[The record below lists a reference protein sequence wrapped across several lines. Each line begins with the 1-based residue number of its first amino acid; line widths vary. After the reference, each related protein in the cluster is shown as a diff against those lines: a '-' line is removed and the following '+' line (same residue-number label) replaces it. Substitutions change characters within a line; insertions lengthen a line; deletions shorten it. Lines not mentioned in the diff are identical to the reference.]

1 MGMAGGFVSFSN
13 VWWSRI
19 AGAASV
25 GFRAFIAITSI
36 AGAVVGVLAWN
47 GWLAIA
53 YGSLGLTMGV
63 AGIAAVWTRPPLR
76 SALFG
81 WFLVGIAGRAILE
94 GGIYLWL
101 ISIPVAVA
109 LLAAL
114 AFELVRR
121 PSATATKWAL
131 AGVGRRRPCGLLAV
145 CARLRGAKPVPDLHT
160 VSGPGKVSSSRLV
173 PTCNPPWDVA
183 ERKYQDYCFR
193 TTR

>member
-1 MGMAGGFVSFSN
+1 MPSSN
-13 VWWSRI
+13 VWLSRI

-25 GFRAFIAITSI
+25 GFGAFIAITSVV
-36 AGAVVGVLAWN
+36 GAVVGVLAWN

-63 AGIAAVWTRPPLR
+63 AGIAAVWTRPPFR

-94 GGIYLWL
+94 GGIYLWF
-101 ISIPVAVA
+101 ISVPVAVV

-131 AGVGRRRPCGLLAV
+131 AGAGLALYSLFALAYV
-145 CARLRGAKPVPDLHT
+145 APNLPPICIPFPD
-160 VSGPGKVSSSRLV
+160 PGKSAVLVSY
-173 PTCNPPWDVA
+173 PPGNPPWDLA

-193 TTR
+193 TSR